1 MSKPTLRLSNGSREL
16 LISVDLP
23 SWRVLTPSH
32 FFSQGG
38 LLLQAFGF
46 ARADAGCPKP
56 ELGILQSMPVA
67 LFRAHCKTVW
77 ELLVRDQDLLSYS
90 YTCQYVSPTGERL
103 DASRAV
109 FKVRG
114 LRPALKDR
122 PKGYCTLRLLD
133 DSGARPGREAEIID
147 LRTAGKLAT
156 DDGGCLTVR
165 RRSMTIDWYRE
176 MPRIL
181 EFCEQSSTGDVEV
194 RHYDT

>member
-1 MSKPTLRLSNGSREL
+1 MSKPTHRLSNGSREL

-38 LLLQAFGF
+38 LLVQAFGF
-46 ARADAGCPKP
+46 ARADFGSPKP

-67 LFRAHCKTVW
+67 LFRAHCQTVW
-77 ELLVRDQDLLSYS
+77 DLLERDRELLSHS
-90 YTCQYVSPTGERL
+90 YTCQYVSPSGERL

-109 FKVRG
+109 FTVRG

-133 DSGARPGREAEIID
+133 DSGARPGREAEVID
-147 LRTAGKLAT
+147 LRTVGKVAT
-156 DDGGCLTVR
+156 DDGGHLTLR

-181 EFCEQSSTGDVEV
+181 EFCEQNSTGDIEV
-194 RHYDT
+194 RRHDT